1 MRPPS
6 RMGPHAHSH
15 THLSGMV
22 SYASPSIPNMSLHA
36 ALAAAKEK
44 NYNIGAQFT
53 VTVTACDKSVCD
65 VPFGSRG
72 AQPGTEMKKSFWK
85 VRPPLADRRTVPVVV
100 HAVRPVPLNPILCAA
115 LQNYMKHVPTRLTIL
130 PEEKAQLEKGNSV
143 TKYSGADKV
152 KCVMSGYKP
161 AA

>member
-22 SYASPSIPNMSLHA
+22 AYASPSIPNMSLHA

-85 VRPPLADRRTVPVVV
+85 VRPPLADRRTVPCG
-100 HAVRPVPLNPILCAA
+100 CACSETGSTQSYFVCGFA
-115 LQNYMKHVPTRLTIL
+115 ELHETCSHPPDHLAGR
-130 PEEKAQLEKGNSV
+130 ESAAREGQLR
-143 TKYSGADKV
+143 DKV
-152 KCVMSGYKP
+152 LRRGQGQVCDVRV
-161 AA
+161 